1 MLTVHH
7 LNNSRSQR
15 VLWLL
20 EELGVPY
27 QVKRYERDKATMR
40 APAALQKVHPLGKS
54 PVIETEDG
62 GDKIAETGAI
72 VEYLIE
78 RYDTQRQLVPAPGTP
93 ERLQWTYWLHYAE
106 GSAMPLLLLK
116 LVFMRMPAGVPF
128 FLRPLVNKIAKT
140 AQVKVTDPQLNQ
152 HMLYWAEALRQGNG
166 WFAGK
171 AFSAADIMM
180 SFPLEAAAARVG
192 LGEGHGPIRDFLERI
207 HARPAFL
214 RALETGGPYELL
226 K

>member
-27 QVKRYERDKATMR
+27 RVVRYQRDPASMR
-40 APAALQKVHPLGKS
+40 APAELQKVHPLGKS
-54 PVIETEDG
+54 PVIEDDG
-62 GDKIAETGAI
+62 QVFAETGAI

-78 RYDTQRQLVPAPGTP
+78 RYDTGRSLVPAPGTP
-93 ERLQWTYWLHYAE
+93 ERHDWTYWLHYAE

-116 LVFMRMPAGVPF
+116 LIFLRMPAGVPF
-128 FLRPLVNKIAKT
+128 FLRPLVKKIAGT
-140 AQVKVTDPQLNQ
+140 AQQRVTDPQLAQ
-152 HMLYWAEALRQGNG
+152 HMRYWAEALRKGNG
-166 WFAGK
+166 WFAGRQ
-171 AFSAADIMM
+171 FSAADIMM

-192 LGEGHGPIRDFLERI
+192 LGEGHGPIKDFLETI
-207 HARPAFL
+207 HARPAFK

-226 K
+226 R

>member
-20 EELGVPY
+20 EELGIAY

-40 APAALQKVHPLGKS
+40 APAELQKVHPLGKS
-54 PVIETEDG
+54 PVIETEE
-62 GDKIAETGAI
+62 GDILAETGAI
-72 VEYLIE
+72 IEYLVE
-78 RYDTQRQLVPAPGTP
+78 RYDTSRQLVPPPGTP
-93 ERLQWTYWLHYAE
+93 DKQQWTYWIHYAE
-106 GSAMPLLLLK
+106 GSAMPPLLLK

-128 FLRPLVNKIAKT
+128 LIRPLVKKIART
-140 AQVKVTDPQLNQ
+140 AQQKVTDPQLRQ
-152 HMLYWAEALRQGNG
+152 HMLYWADALRRGNG

-171 AFSAADIMM
+171 SFSAADIMM

-192 LGEGHGPIRDFLERI
+192 LGEGHGPIRDFLETI
-207 HARPAFL
+207 HARPAYK

-226 K
+226 R

>member
-27 QVKRYERDKATMR
+27 KVVRYERDRATMR
-40 APAALQKVHPLGKS
+40 APAALQKIHPLGKS
-54 PVIETEDG
+54 PVIETEE
-62 GDKIAETGAI
+62 GDRLAETGAI

-78 RYDTQRQLVPAPGTP
+78 RYDPGRSLVPPPGTP
-93 ERLQWTYWLHYAE
+93 ERRQWTYWLHYAE

-116 LVFMRMPAGVPF
+116 LVFLRMPAGVPF
-128 FLRPLVNKIAKT
+128 FLRPLVNKIART
-140 AQVKVTDPQLNQ
+140 AQQKVTDPQLSQ
-152 HMLYWAEALRQGNG
+152 HMLYWADALRQGEG
-166 WFAGK
+166 WFAGR

-207 HARPAFL
+207 HARPAFR

-226 K
+226 R